1 MYMEDY
7 ISEINGIHVEA
18 TPMTRGDYIKYS
30 GSSDIL
36 SGIKSLLGSD
46 DEDGYL
52 IIYIKTVATIRG
64 GVTTNNLRICSVRK
78 KITRMV
84 LALIV
89 GYALGVATM
98 CVFQINKEDK

>member
-7 ISEINGIHVEA
+7 ISEINGIHVKA

-52 IIYIKTVATIRG
+52 IIYKDGSNDTRWC
-64 GVTTNNLRICSVRK
+64 NKEQFKNMFRK
-78 KITRMV
+78 KEE
-84 LALIV
+84 
-89 GYALGVATM
+89 
-98 CVFQINKEDK
+98 N